1 MIVPEDP
8 AMIHNRHVATE
19 PKPPWGNN
27 ARRSVIAL
35 AFIPVS
41 FAASFVIG
49 SILIGDPNVPGGPE
63 GWDAE
68 WRVVLTWLL
77 FAAPAIVG
85 LWLAQRGVKAAE
97 PGSKTALLING
108 VVFTLMTLISLVSG
122 SVEAFS

>member
-1 MIVPEDP
+1 MV
-8 AMIHNRHVATE
+8 HNRHMATE
-19 PKPPWGNN
+19 PKARWGSS
-27 ARRSVIAL
+27 ARISVIAL

-41 FAASFVIG
+41 VMASFVIG

-77 FAAPAIVG
+77 FSTPAIVG
-85 LWLAQRGVKAAE
+85 LWLSQRGVKAAE
-97 PGSKTALLING
+97 PGSKTARLING

-122 SVEAFS
+122 SLDAFS